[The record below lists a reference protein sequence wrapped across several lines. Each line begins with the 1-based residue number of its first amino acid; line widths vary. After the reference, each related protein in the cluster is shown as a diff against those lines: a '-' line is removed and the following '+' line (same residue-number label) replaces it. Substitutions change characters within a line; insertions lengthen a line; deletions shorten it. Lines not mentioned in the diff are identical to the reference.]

1 MSEAGERTKP
11 PRVIHIVES
20 LDAGAVENWLLRML
34 RAGREFGEPLDWTFY
49 SVLSRP
55 GRFDDEAR
63 RLGATVINSPVELDD
78 KASFARHLRGVL
90 RTGRYDV
97 LHCHHDVVSAVYLVA
112 ALGLPI
118 ARRIVHVH
126 NADLHVPTGS
136 RLKAALVREPMRRIC
151 LRLADRIVG
160 ISRYTLA
167 NFLNGRVLRLERD
180 VVLYYGIDTKPF
192 HAEPGVRGELLR
204 SLDLPENARVLL
216 FVGRMVD
223 YKNPLF
229 VVDMLAEMLR
239 VDPNSY
245 AVFVGSGPLEK
256 AVAERARALNVDGHV
271 RVLGW
276 RDDTIRLMESADL
289 FVFPRAEEITRDLGT
304 EGLGLVV
311 VEAQAA
317 GLKSL
322 LSLGIPEDAIVLP
335 DICKRLTLRDGARAW
350 GTAARELLARP
361 RPDRS
366 HALAAI
372 ESSSF
377 SLEAGFR
384 NLASLH
390 RL

>member
-1 MSEAGERTKP
+1 MSEAGDHTKP

-34 RAGREFGEPLDWTFY
+34 RAGRDLGEPLDWTFY

-78 KASFARHLRGVL
+78 KLNFVRHLRRTL
-90 RTGRYDV
+90 RSGRYDV
-97 LHCHHDVVSAVYLVA
+97 LHCHHDVVSAVYLIA

-126 NADLHVPTGS
+126 NADLHVPTGN
-136 RLKAALVREPMRRIC
+136 RMKAALLREPMRRIC
-151 LRLADRIVG
+151 LRFADRIVG
-160 ISRYTLA
+160 ISRYTLS
-167 NFLNGRVLRLERD
+167 NFLNRRTQRPDRD
-180 VVLYYGIDTKPF
+180 VVLYYGIDTKPY
-192 HAEPGVRGELLR
+192 HAAASDRPQLLR
-204 SLDLPENARVLL
+204 SLDLPFDARIVL
-216 FVGRMVD
+216 FVGRMVS

-229 VVDMLAEMLR
+229 VVEMLAKMLTCE
-239 VDPNSY
+239 PSAY
-245 AVFVGSGPLEK
+245 GVFVGSGPLVD
-256 AVAERARALNVDGHV
+256 ATVERAKELGLAEHV

-276 RDDTIRLMESADL
+276 RDDTVQLMQCADL
-289 FVFPRAEEITRDLGT
+289 FVFPRIEEATRDLGT

-317 GLKSL
+317 GLPSL
-322 LSLGIPEDAIVLP
+322 LSLGIPEDAIVAP
-335 DICKRLTLRDGARAW
+335 DICERRTLRDGVFAW
-350 GTAARELLARP
+350 AAAARNLLARP
-361 RPDRS
+361 RPDRT
-366 HALAAI
+366 HALAVI
-372 ESSSF
+372 ESSRF